1 MGREAP
7 AGSGGAGAG
16 ARYES
21 LIGSLERAGSLLIAV
36 TIFSFITVFLPDDA
50 LLVRDR
56 AITIPIFGV
65 EAYFPAALAVI
76 CFVLVTICCYCYI
89 LDFEKAEIE
98 RLLRVEDHKSIFNL
112 TGPVGGFVS
121 LVIFFMMPALSL
133 FALTYKAMARLD
145 WGIPMVVLSFA
156 FVFGQ
161 IYVLLCLRFPV
172 AVAYRFLFFL
182 LAPASLSLCIVF
194 VLVAW
199 SAPDKIRRGLRLE
212 HADLARSN
220 LFEARLP
227 HADLSFSSLDE
238 SNLAAAD
245 LTEVDMFGASMRD
258 ADLEGTVLDRS
269 TLVGVDL
276 SNSNL
281 LASSLHSSW
290 LGGTSLA
297 NAYIRADLS
306 CTKNPSV
313 LPGPST
319 SFEKAAISGSSFVCA
334 ELRNSDF
341 SDVSFLESSDFTCA
355 DLEGSKISPDI
366 PGAYLCHTRWSDGE
380 IISRDCGTERA
391 YAVGNDRLH
400 EVFTGQGIKAGQ
412 TLQSLKGL
420 PATLGSCKSFCAAF
434 CGPQDAE
441 P

>member
-7 AGSGGAGAG
+7 AGSGGSSTGE
-16 ARYES
+16 RYES
-21 LIGSLERAGSLLIAV
+21 LMGRLERAGILLTAV
-36 TIFSFITVFLPDDA
+36 AVFSFVTVFLPDDA

-65 EAYFPAALAVI
+65 EAYFPVALAVI
-76 CFVLVTICCYCYI
+76 CSALVAVCCYCYA
-89 LDFEKAEIE
+89 LDFEKVEIE
-98 RLLRVEDHKSIFNL
+98 RRLGAEEHKSIFNL
-112 TGPVGGFVS
+112 TRPWGS
-121 LVIFFMMPALSL
+121 LVSFTVFFVMPALSL

-161 IYVLLCLRFPV
+161 IYVFLCLRYPA
-172 AVAYRFLFFL
+172 AVYRFLLFL

-194 VLVAW
+194 TLVAW
-199 SAPDKIRRGLRLE
+199 NAPDKIRRVLRLE

-220 LFEARLP
+220 LLEARLP

-245 LTEVDMFGASMRD
+245 LTEADMFGASMRD

-269 TLVGVDL
+269 TLVRVDL

-281 LASSLHSSW
+281 MAASLHSSW

-297 NAYIRADLS
+297 NAYVSADLS

-319 SFEKAAISGSSFVCA
+319 SFEKATISGSSFVCA

-341 SDVSFLESSDFTCA
+341 SDALFLEPSDFTCA
-355 DLEGSKISPDI
+355 DIEYSKISPDI
-366 PGAYLCHTRWSDGE
+366 PGAYLCHTTWSDGE
-380 IISRDCGTERA
+380 IINRDCGEERA
-391 YAVGNDRLH
+391 YVVGNDRLH
-400 EVFTGQGIKAGQ
+400 EAFTGRRVRDGQ
-412 TLQSLKGL
+412 TLRPLKGL
-420 PATLGSCKSFCAAF
+420 PAALGSCKSFCAAL
-434 CGPQDAE
+434 CGPQGAE